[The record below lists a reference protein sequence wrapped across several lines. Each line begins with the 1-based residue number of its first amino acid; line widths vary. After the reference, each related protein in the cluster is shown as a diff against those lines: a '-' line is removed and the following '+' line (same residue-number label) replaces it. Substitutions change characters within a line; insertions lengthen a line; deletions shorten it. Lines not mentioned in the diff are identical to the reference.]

1 VSSFAEFLDV
11 VHVGSDRYVS
21 AHASPLSRPTLF
33 GGAIVAQGLRAAADT
48 ATAGLFPASLHASF
62 LRAGRAGEEL
72 AYDVERIRDG
82 RAFATRRV
90 SASQGDRTIL
100 TMTVSFHRD
109 EPSADYQPSAP
120 PRPPLPT
127 TMSPDGL
134 GVGSAGRID
143 SLGLEVLD
151 LTDAA
156 AGSSEA
162 SYLAWA
168 RSRPPLPADRVLHC
182 CVLAYLSD
190 TGAPAVAATAI
201 GLVAGGPD
209 REAGTVMT
217 TSLDHA
223 MWFHRAGRAD
233 RWLLVRGTPLSTA
246 GSRGLVL
253 GSISDQAGVQ
263 LASFTQEMLIRG

>member
-1 VSSFAEFLDV
+1 VTSFAEFLEV
-11 VHVGSDRYVS
+11 APIGSDRYVS

-48 ATAGLFPASLHASF
+48 VADGLFPASLHASF
-62 LRAGRAGEEL
+62 LRAGRAGEDL
-72 AYDVERIRDG
+72 AYDVERVRDG

-100 TMTVSFHRD
+100 TMTLSFHRD
-109 EPSADYQPSAP
+109 EPSADYQPPAP
-120 PRPPLPT
+120 PMPPPP
-127 TMSPDGL
+127 MAPDGRT
-134 GVGSAGRID
+134 GASAGRVD

-151 LTDAA
+151 LTDAGP
-156 AGSSEA
+156 GSSPA

-168 RSRPPLPADRVLHC
+168 RSGHSLPADRVLHC
-182 CVLAYLSD
+182 CALAYLSD
-190 TGAPAVAATAI
+190 TGAPAVAATVI
-201 GLVAGGPD
+201 GLLAGGPD
-209 REAGTVMT
+209 REAGAVMT

-233 RWLLVRGTPLSTA
+233 RWLLIRGTALSTA

-253 GSISDQAGVQ
+253 GAISDEAGIQ